1 MKLACFNNKFDAPLL
16 RAGVL
21 LTMLGSSHANAGGV
35 QTLDTVDV
43 QAAGE
48 DLIGTAD
55 TANQGTVLKQQL
67 ERRTAYRPGELL
79 EATPGLI
86 VSQHSGEGK
95 ANQYYLRGFNLDH
108 GTDLRTTVDGM
119 PVNQRSH
126 GHGQGWTDLNF
137 VIPELAHSLQYKKG
151 PYYADEGDFS
161 SAGAVAVHYVDT
173 LPAGVAHAGA
183 GEKGYQRVLVAD
195 SPSYADGKVLYAVE
209 LLRNDG
215 PWKNPE
221 DYRKLNTVMRYS
233 GGDTQNGYNVTFMAY
248 RGLWNATDQIP
259 KRAVD
264 NGSLFRL
271 GAIDNTDGADSY
283 RYSVS
288 GAWRRAAGNGSIQ
301 TNAYLIDTKLQIY
314 SNFTYFLDDQTNGD
328 QFEQFDHRTTYGLN
342 SQRAWLGKWGGRDAE
357 YTAGVQF
364 QGDNIAN
371 GLYKTVANQRLS
383 TTREDHIFEN
393 SFSLYGQTSIR
404 WSETLRTVAGAR
416 GDIYR
421 FDVDSDNDRNT
432 GAKTASIVNPIVNP
446 KLSFIFGPYDKTE
459 YYVNLGGGFHSNDAR
474 GTTIKVDPSTG
485 DPADKVSAL
494 VRSKGYEVGLRSAKI
509 RGLQTSL
516 ALFQLNIDSELLFIG
531 DAGITE
537 AGRPSR
543 RRGVEWANFYVPRD
557 GVTLDFDIAMTQAR
571 FSDSDPAGDTIPG
584 SPERVAGL
592 AVSFDRQGDF
602 FSGINW
608 RYFGPR
614 PLIENDS
621 IRSKETSIV
630 NGQVGYR
637 MTKTVRVTMEGFN
650 LFDAEASAID
660 YYYTSRLAGEPD
672 EGVEDIHFHP
682 IEPRTF
688 RLSLAAAF

>member
-1 MKLACFNNKFDAPLL
+1 MTTNFAEVSIEKVKNYWNARPCNIRHSTAEIGTKEYFDQVEWRKYFVEPHIPAFAEFERWRGKKVLEIGCGIGTDTMNFA
-16 RAGVL
+16 RAG
-21 LTMLGSSHANAGGV
+21 A
-35 QTLDTVDV
+35 
-43 QAAGE
+43 QALAPA
-48 DLIGTAD
+48 DL
-55 TANQGTVLKQQL
+55 
-67 ERRTAYRPGELL
+67 RRTVAVLWRRK
-79 EATPGLI
+79 AWI
-86 VSQHSGEGK
+86 VAG
-95 ANQYYLRGFNLDH
+95 
-108 GTDLRTTVDGM
+108 V
-119 PVNQRSH
+119 
-126 GHGQGWTDLNF
+126 
-137 VIPELAHSLQYKKG
+137 
-151 PYYADEGDFS
+151 
-161 SAGAVAVHYVDT
+161 AGAVAVRYVDT
-173 LPAGVAHAGA
+173 LPAGIAHIGA
-183 GEKGYQRVLVAD
+183 GENGYQRVMVAN
-195 SPSYADGKVLYAVE
+195 SPRYANGNVLYAVE

-264 NGSLFRL
+264 NGSLSRL

-288 GAWRRAAGNGSIQ
+288 GAWRRAAGNGSIH

-328 QFEQFDHRTTYGLN
+328 QFEQFDHRTTYGIN
-342 SQRAWLGKWGGRDAE
+342 SQRAWLGTLGGRDVE
-357 YTAGVQF
+357 HTVGVQF
-364 QGDNIAN
+364 QGDNIVN
-371 GLYKTVANQRLS
+371 GLYKTLAKQRLS

-393 SFSLYGQTSIR
+393 SFSLYGQSSIR
-404 WSETLRTVAGAR
+404 WSETFRTVAGAR

-432 GAKTASIVNPIVNP
+432 GAKTDSIVNP
-446 KLSFIFGPYDKTE
+446 KLSFILGPYDKTE
-459 YYVNLGGGFHSNDAR
+459 YYVNFGGGFHSNDAR

-494 VRSKGYEVGLRSAKI
+494 VRSKGYEVGVRSAKI

-516 ALFQLNIDSELLFIG
+516 ALFQLDIDSELLFIG
-531 DAGITE
+531 DAGNTE

-557 GVTLDFDIAMTQAR
+557 GVTIDFDIAMTQAR

-602 FSGINW
+602 FGGINW

-637 MTKTVRVTMEGFN
+637 ITKTVRVTVEGFN
-650 LFDAEASAID
+650 LFDTEASAID

-682 IEPRTF
+682 IESRSF
-688 RLSLAAAF
+688 RLSFAAIF